1 MASRTIINK
10 IREGIERKDRRS
22 NRPGT
27 HSVTG
32 GGRLGHLL
40 AFTPDLNPLRLPTR
54 DGRVTRP
61 GIYAFP
67 EWGKKDKI
75 NKSRT

>member
-1 MASRTIINK
+1 MRIGGMASRTIINK

-22 NRPGT
+22 NRPE
-27 HSVTG
+27 
-32 GGRLGHLL
+32 
-40 AFTPDLNPLRLPTR
+40 
-54 DGRVTRP
+54 
-61 GIYAFP
+61 IYAFP